1 MERVYVYRSG
11 DTLRVTPGVVIVRG
25 GQQFEVVN
33 ATGVAV
39 KVTLPEDARHPEQ
52 PAETPVDSKKRKK
65 IRTRNQGDDNSRG
78 YEYAVVSSR
87 GRRAR
92 GNSDPVL
99 IIEN

>member
-1 MERVYVYRSG
+1 MERVYIYKSG
-11 DTLRVTPGVVIVRG
+11 DTIRVFPGVVIVRG

-33 ATGVAV
+33 ATGVTM
-39 KVTLPEDARHPEQ
+39 KVTLPEQARHEDEPESKSVN
-52 PAETPVDSKKRKK
+52 AKKRTK
-65 IRTRNQGDDNSRG
+65 IRTRDQGDNNTRG